1 MGVPQGSPISP
12 LYSNIFLNFAGPGV
26 AQAGLPRRNWGP
38 RCIGMPTMR
47 FSYVEGVEPKLST
60 GIRGNREE
68 NGSDRQSGQD
78 PDNEADRRV

>member
-1 MGVPQGSPISP
+1 MK
-12 LYSNIFLNFAGPGV
+12 L
-26 AQAGLPRRNWGP
+26 GP

-47 FSYVEGVEPKLST
+47 FSYVEGVEPKLLQAFEA
-60 GIRGNREE
+60 NREE